1 MRTAISLVIL
11 LIFSSILIY
20 DVDAGGD
27 QSTDHSVNIQSMAFS
42 PNTITIQ
49 VGDSIT
55 WTNQDSFSHT
65 ATSTSGPVSFDS
77 GTLSNS
83 ATFTFTFTT
92 PGTYQYKCNFHSSMT
107 ATIIVEAPAEPI
119 RARPTQTTFS

>member
-27 QSTDHSVNIQSMAFS
+27 QSTDHSVNIQGMAFS
-42 PNTITIQ
+42 PNTVTIQ

-65 ATSTSGPVSFDS
+65 ATSTSGCPRV
-77 GTLSNS
+77 
-83 ATFTFTFTT
+83 
-92 PGTYQYKCNFHSSMT
+92 
-107 ATIIVEAPAEPI
+107 AP
-119 RARPTQTTFS
+119 